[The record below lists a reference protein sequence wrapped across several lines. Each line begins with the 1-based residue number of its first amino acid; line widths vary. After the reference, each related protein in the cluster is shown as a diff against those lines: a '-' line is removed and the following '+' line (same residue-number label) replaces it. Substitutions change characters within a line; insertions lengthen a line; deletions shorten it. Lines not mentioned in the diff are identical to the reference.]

1 MLTIQP
7 QYLSLWKLFEG
18 RLFQIPE
25 YQRAYSWTTRQRKD
39 LFDDIRKTSEKGQ
52 DAAHFMA
59 AVVCLRRK
67 KQRLGTSEFFVMD
80 VVDGQQRL
88 TTLIVIINAIRLALN
103 EKERAQAKLAGEL
116 AELLVKVEG
125 DELLILQTNHDSS
138 HYFADYLRN
147 GVAPE
152 SEVAKTLA
160 DREILEAIEECGK
173 FVGEW
178 HVPGKSLLDL
188 AALVKNQL
196 YFLLHEINE
205 EETVYSVF
213 EVLNSRGLSVSCID
227 RLKSTLMGKAFE
239 LENANR
245 DTLIDELHT
254 TWRDIYSVIG
264 LRQGMS
270 TEALRFASTLHAAD
284 ERNRPLSE
292 EDSVESFSTKASSA
306 KKIREVSSWLLEV
319 TKACD
324 KVVDNKRVNA
334 VTVISQARLLATA
347 IYLRND
353 FSGADQKRL
362 LERWEK
368 VTFRIYGM
376 LDNDARFRVGEYV
389 RLAWQVVNDR
399 LGVKAIDDA
408 IRKIGHEFPIED
420 ALDNLRDENCYE
432 DWETQLRYVMY
443 RYEEYLAN
451 QKKMK
456 YRNEQ
461 WEKIWISSPSD
472 SIEHIWPQSKAPVKH
487 RHRLGN
493 LVMLPPKLN
502 SRLKDWDPKD
512 KASEYRQT
520 GLLIA
525 ADVADIIENGGWNR
539 KAIEDREEKM
549 LEWAAKEWAG

>member
-1 MLTIQP
+1 M
-7 QYLSLWKLFEG
+7 
-18 RLFQIPE
+18 
-25 YQRAYSWTTRQRKD
+25 
-39 LFDDIRKTSEKGQ
+39 
-52 DAAHFMA
+52 
-59 AVVCLRRK
+59 
-67 KQRLGTSEFFVMD
+67 
-80 VVDGQQRL
+80 
-88 TTLIVIINAIRLALN
+88 NAIRLALN
-103 EKERAQAKLAGEL
+103 EKERAQSKLAGEL
-116 AELLVKVEG
+116 AELLVKVDG
-125 DELLILQTNHDSS
+125 NELLLLQTNHDTS
-138 HYFADYLRN
+138 HYFADYLRK
-147 GVAPE
+147 GVAPK
-152 SEVAKTLA
+152 SEVAETLA

-178 HVPGKSLLDL
+178 QSPGKSLLDL
-188 AALVKNQL
+188 AALLKNQL

-205 EETVYSVF
+205 EESVYSVF
-213 EVLNSRGLSVSCID
+213 EVLNSRGLSVSWLD

-239 LENANR
+239 LENASR
-245 DTLIDELHT
+245 ERLIDELHI

-270 TEALRFASTLHAAD
+270 TEALRFASTLHATD
-284 ERNRPLSE
+284 TRNRPLSE
-292 EDSVESFSTKASSA
+292 EDSVESFGTKASNA
-306 KKIREVSSWLLEV
+306 KKIREVSSWLLQV

-347 IYLRND
+347 IYLRTD
-353 FSGADQKRL
+353 FSEADQKRL

-389 RLAWQVVNDR
+389 RLAWEVVNDH

-408 IRKIGHEFPIED
+408 IREIGHDFPIED
-420 ALDNLRDENCYE
+420 ALDNLRGENCYE

-443 RYEEYLAN
+443 RYEEYLAK
-451 QKKMK
+451 QKKMI

-461 WEKIWISSPSD
+461 WEKIWMFSPSD
-472 SIEHIWPQSKAPVKH
+472 SIEHIWPQSKAPAKH

-502 SRLKDWDPKD
+502 SKLRDWDPKD
-512 KASEYRQT
+512 KASEYRKT

-525 ADVADIIENGGWNR
+525 GDVAEMIENGGWNG
-539 KAIEDREEKM
+539 KVIEDREEKI
-549 LEWAAKEWAG
+549 LAWAAKEWAG